1 MTLPPIPYSQIYRQH
16 LRQQEMLQMA
26 QNAQHTFQQ
35 QQQNNTAQQQGNT
48 VQQLQNLASLLQ
60 MRRSDTSPHP
70 DNFQINQQLQQHLQD
85 QQDSQNADLQ
95 RMFQAAANSGIPPHA
110 LEAALAASRGNMQPQ
125 QLQQPQGNNSNNNP
139 LELLRRLA
147 AAQQQQ
153 QQQQQNQGGQGGY
166 RNV

>member
-1 MTLPPIPYSQIYRQH
+1 
-16 LRQQEMLQMA
+16 MLQMA

-35 QQQNNTAQQQGNT
+35 QQQNNAAQQQGNT

-60 MRRSDTSPHP
+60 MRRSDNSPHP
-70 DNFQINQQLQQHLQD
+70 DNFQINQQLQQHLQG

-125 QLQQPQGNNSNNNP
+125 QPQQQQGSNP

-153 QQQQQNQGGQGGY
+153 QQQQNQGGQGGY